1 MHHTKKS
8 NHSNSFWLSTI
19 KSQNVTRIQ
28 QERDSLNEREI
39 ASVQVNTSF
48 KTKNILTLVSIQ
60 SHEIQK
66 QYLNKRHHP

>member
-48 KTKNILTLVSIQ
+48 KTKNILTLVVFKVMRSTEAIL
-60 SHEIQK
+60 K
-66 QYLNKRHHP
+66 QMHHP